1 MVKETPY
8 VPPPDDI
15 PPPADL
21 ADYPPGPYPNGDAG
35 EVLTNAKP
43 KFPLI
48 AWPDITFEPNEE
60 WRVEGVFPRIGLAC
74 LYGGPGAVKTFILLD
89 LFNRMASGGLWGGR
103 NVEQSP
109 VNYIAAEGANGIK
122 QRRAEKGLPAD
133 VLFYLITVA
142 PNLGTGEGDLK
153 ELIANIEAVGVEPG
167 AIAIDTTAQS
177 IGGADENTTGMGQLV
192 ANATALVNYFS
203 CLVVLVH
210 HVPLSDEERLR
221 GGTALIGAL
230 DVSILSKREKGSFT
244 ATLSIKKM
252 KDDDEDQSF
261 TVQLVRVVLGKTK
274 SGREISTLVV
284 ESVEPGGAEAT
295 KVGGKLPVSAANAL
309 SALRYA
315 LDEVGAVAPASNHI
329 PAGQKVVS
337 LWQWRSYAYNRSD
350 LEKEDSKKK
359 ELSRGT
365 AILRERKLI
374 GILETYA
381 WEA

>member
-1 MVKETPY
+1 VVVQFPPKKARDE
-8 VPPPDDI
+8 PPP
-15 PPPADL
+15 
-21 ADYPPGPYPNGDAG
+21 NMG
-35 EVLTNAKP
+35 ESARQGEQRPP

-48 AWPDITFEPNEE
+48 AWPEITFEPEEE
-60 WRVEGVFPRIGLAC
+60 WRVEGMFPRVGLAC

-103 NVEQSP
+103 DVEQSP
-109 VNYIAAEGANGIK
+109 VIYIAAEGANGIK
-122 QRRAEKGLPAD
+122 KRIAAIKKRQAEKGLPAD
-133 VLFYLITVA
+133 VPFYLITVA

-153 ELIANIEAVGVEPG
+153 ELVANIEAVGVWPG

-192 ANATALVNYFS
+192 ANATALVNHFS

-230 DVSILSKREKGSFT
+230 DVSILSKREKGSLT

-252 KDDDEDQSF
+252 KDDDEGQSF
-261 TVQLVRVVLGKTK
+261 TVHLVRIVLGETK

-284 ESVEPGGAEAT
+284 ESVEPGAAE
-295 KVGGKLPVSAANAL
+295 GGSDTGKKLAPCAFNAL

-315 LDEVGAVAPASNHI
+315 LDEVGAAPPASNHI
-329 PAGQKVVS
+329 PGGQKCVS
-337 LWQWRSYAYNRSD
+337 LDQWRTYAFLRSD
-350 LEKEDSKKK
+350 LELKDSKKK
-359 ELSRGT
+359 ELSRGI
-365 AILRERKLI
+365 AILRARKLI
-374 GILETYA
+374 GI
-381 WEA
+381 WEAYA